1 MSSRFHLAIPV
12 KCIEESKA
20 FYCNF
25 LGCEEGNFE
34 KDMWQDINFW
44 GNELTLH
51 NAQEEEELS
60 ASHRHHVDMADVCVP
75 HFGIHLSNDDFQEVK
90 RRIQESEIYDF
101 LDTPFLRFKGGYR
114 EQETFFIRDPS
125 GNAIEIKTMKVP
137 ESLWDTTS

>member
-20 FYCNF
+20 FYCTF
-25 LGCEEGNFE
+25 LGCEAGNCEEG
-34 KDMWQDINFW
+34 KWQDINFW

-51 NAQEEEELS
+51 NAQEEELS
-60 ASHRHHVDMADVCVP
+60 TSHRHHVDMADVCVP
-75 HFGIHLSNDDFQEVK
+75 HFGIHLCNEDFQEVK
-90 RRIQESEIYDF
+90 RRIQDSDHHNF
-101 LDTPFLRFKGGYR
+101 LDAPFLRFEGGYR

>member
-12 KCIEESKA
+12 KCIEESKV

-51 NAQEEEELS
+51 NAQEEELS

-90 RRIQESEIYDF
+90 RRIQESEVYDF

-114 EQETFFIRDPS
+114 EQETFFIRDPR

>member
-1 MSSRFHLAIPV
+1 MSSRFHLAITV

-20 FYCNF
+20 FYCYF
-25 LGCEEGNFE
+25 LVCEEGNCE
-34 KDMWQDINFW
+34 KDMWQDFNFW

-51 NAQEEEELS
+51 NAQEEELS
-60 ASHRHHVDMADVCVP
+60 VSHRHHVDMADVCVP

-90 RRIQESEIYDF
+90 RRIQESEVYDF

>member
-34 KDMWQDINFW
+34 EGMWQDINFW

-51 NAQEEEELS
+51 NAKEEELS
-60 ASHRHHVDMADVCVP
+60 QSHRHHVDMADVCVP
-75 HFGIHLSNDDFQEVK
+75 HFGIHLSDEDFQEVK
-90 RRIQESEIYDF
+90 RRIQESEVYDF
-101 LDTPFLRFKGGYR
+101 FRCSFLKIQRWL
-114 EQETFFIRDPS
+114 S
-125 GNAIEIKTMKVP
+125 
-137 ESLWDTTS
+137 

>member
-12 KCIEESKA
+12 KCIEEAKA
-20 FYCNF
+20 FYCTF
-25 LGCEEGNFE
+25 LGCEAGNYEEG
-34 KDMWQDINFW
+34 MWQDINFW

-51 NAQEEEELS
+51 NAQEEELS

-75 HFGIHLSNDDFQEVK
+75 HFGIHLSDDDFQAVK
-90 RRIQESEIYDF
+90 QRIQDSEDHNF
-101 LDTPFLRFKGGYR
+101 LDAPFLRFEGGYR

>member
-25 LGCEEGNFE
+25 LGCEEGNYE

-51 NAQEEEELS
+51 NAQEEELS
-60 ASHRHHVDMADVCVP
+60 TSHRHQVDMADVCVP
-75 HFGIHLSNDDFQEVK
+75 HFGIHLTNDDFQEVK
-90 RRIQESEIYDF
+90 RRIQESEVYDF
-101 LDTPFLRFKGGYR
+101 LDAPFLRFKGGYR

>member
-1 MSSRFHLAIPV
+1 
-12 KCIEESKA
+12 
-20 FYCNF
+20 
-25 LGCEEGNFE
+25 
-34 KDMWQDINFW
+34 MWQDINFW

-51 NAQEEEELS
+51 NAQEEELS
-60 ASHRHHVDMADVCVP
+60 VSHRHHVDMADVCVP

>member
-51 NAQEEEELS
+51 YAQEEELS
-60 ASHRHHVDMADVCVP
+60 VSHRHHVDMADVCVP

-90 RRIQESEIYDF
+90 RRIKESEVYDF
-101 LDTPFLRFKGGYR
+101 LDAPFLRFKGGYR
-114 EQETFFIRDPS
+114 EQETFFIKDPS

>member
-12 KCIEESKA
+12 KCLEESKA

-25 LGCEEGNFE
+25 LGCEEGNYE

-51 NAQEEEELS
+51 NAQEEELS
-60 ASHRHHVDMADVCVP
+60 VSHRHHVDMADVCVP
-75 HFGIHLSNDDFQEVK
+75 HFGIHLSNDDFQEGK
-90 RRIQESEIYDF
+90 RRIKESEIYDF

>member
-12 KCIEESKA
+12 KCIEEAKA
-20 FYCNF
+20 FYCTF
-25 LGCEEGNFE
+25 LGCEAGNYEEG
-34 KDMWQDINFW
+34 MWQDINFW

-51 NAQEEEELS
+51 NAQEEELS
-60 ASHRHHVDMADVCVP
+60 GSHRHHVDMASVCVP
-75 HFGIHLSNDDFQEVK
+75 HFGIHLSNNDFQEVK
-90 RRIQESEIYDF
+90 RRIQESEVYKF
-101 LDTPFLRFKGGYR
+101 LDDPFLRFKGGYR

>member
-12 KCIEESKA
+12 KCIEEAKA

-25 LGCEEGNFE
+25 LGCEQGNFE

-51 NAQEEEELS
+51 NAQEKELS
-60 ASHRHHVDMADVCVP
+60 VSHRHHVDMADVCVP
-75 HFGIHLSNDDFQEVK
+75 HFGIHLTNDDFQEVK
-90 RRIQESEIYDF
+90 RRIQESEDYDF
-101 LDTPFLRFKGGYR
+101 LDAPFLRFKGGYR

>member
-12 KCIEESKA
+12 KSIDESKE
-20 FYCNF
+20 FYCEF

-34 KDMWQDINFW
+34 EGKWQDINFW

-51 NAQEEEELS
+51 NAGEEELTH
-60 ASHRHHVDMADVCVP
+60 SHRHHVDMGNVCVP
-75 HFGIHLSNDDFQEVK
+75 HFGIHLSNSDFQEVK
-90 RRIQESEIYDF
+90 Q
-101 LDTPFLRFKGGYR
+101 RFKGGYR

-137 ESLWDTTS
+137 ESLWDTNS

>member
-25 LGCEEGNFE
+25 LGCEEGNCE

-51 NAQEEEELS
+51 NAQEEELS
-60 ASHRHHVDMADVCVP
+60 VSHRHHVDMADVCVP

-90 RRIQESEIYDF
+90 RRIQESEVYDF
-101 LDTPFLRFKGGYR
+101 LDTCLLYTSPSP
-114 EQETFFIRDPS
+114 RD
-125 GNAIEIKTMKVP
+125 
-137 ESLWDTTS
+137 

>member
-20 FYCNF
+20 FYCTF
-25 LGCEEGNFE
+25 LGCEAGNCEEG
-34 KDMWQDINFW
+34 KWQDINFW

-51 NAQEEEELS
+51 NAQQEVLS

-75 HFGIHLSNDDFQEVK
+75 HFGIHLSDGDFQAVK
-90 RRIQESEIYDF
+90 QRIQDSEDHNF
-101 LDTPFLRFKGGYR
+101 LDAPFLRFEGGYR

>member
-25 LGCEEGNFE
+25 LGCEEGNYE

-51 NAQEEEELS
+51 NAQEEELS
-60 ASHRHHVDMADVCVP
+60 VSHRHHVDMADVCVP
-75 HFGIHLSNDDFQEVK
+75 HFGIYLANDDFQEVK
-90 RRIQESEIYDF
+90 RRIQESEVYDF
-101 LDTPFLRFKGGYR
+101 LDAPFLRFKGGYR

>member
-1 MSSRFHLAIPV
+1 MSSRFHLAITV
-12 KCIEESKA
+12 KCIKESKA

-51 NAQEEEELS
+51 NAQEEELS
-60 ASHRHHVDMADVCVP
+60 VSHRHHVDMADVCVP

-90 RRIQESEIYDF
+90 RRIQESEVYDF
-101 LDTPFLRFKGGYR
+101 LDAPFLRFKGGYR

>member
-12 KCIEESKA
+12 KCIEESKV

-51 NAQEEEELS
+51 NAQEEELS

-90 RRIQESEIYDF
+90 RRIQESEVYDF
-101 LDTPFLRFKGGYR
+101 LDAPSLRFKGGYR

-137 ESLWDTTS
+137 ESLWDTSS

>member
-25 LGCEEGNFE
+25 LGCEEGNYE

-51 NAQEEEELS
+51 NAQGEELS
-60 ASHRHHVDMADVCVP
+60 KSHRHHVDMADVCVP
-75 HFGIHLSNDDFQEVK
+75 HFGIHLTNDDFQEVK
-90 RRIQESEIYDF
+90 RRIQESEVYDF
-101 LDTPFLRFKGGYR
+101 LDAPFLRFKGGYR